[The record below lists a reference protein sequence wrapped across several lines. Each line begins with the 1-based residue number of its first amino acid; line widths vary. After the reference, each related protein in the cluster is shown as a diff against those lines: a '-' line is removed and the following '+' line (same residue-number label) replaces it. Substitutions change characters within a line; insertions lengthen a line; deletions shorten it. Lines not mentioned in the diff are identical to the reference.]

1 MKIYDTYSYVPI
13 HCIMLLLARV
23 IKFHASESNLIVFED
38 HREIPF
44 FQRMYIIANFF
55 FQAYQRVV
63 PFFFLNSKSE
73 TLFMLITVKYG
84 HCLRKTG
91 GLFKEK
97 KSTVVRYSEITEFSI
112 AACRRPIKQE
122 SLPLRSAMTFH
133 NTTKGKYRYCACST
147 SARWNQHLE
156 NVRFKG

>member
-55 FQAYQRVV
+55 FRR
-63 PFFFLNSKSE
+63 
-73 TLFMLITVKYG
+73 T
-84 HCLRKTG
+84 
-91 GLFKEK
+91 KE
-97 KSTVVRYSEITEFSI
+97 
-112 AACRRPIKQE
+112 
-122 SLPLRSAMTFH
+122 
-133 NTTKGKYRYCACST
+133 
-147 SARWNQHLE
+147 
-156 NVRFKG
+156 

>member
-55 FQAYQRVV
+55 F
-63 PFFFLNSKSE
+63 
-73 TLFMLITVKYG
+73 
-84 HCLRKTG
+84 
-91 GLFKEK
+91 
-97 KSTVVRYSEITEFSI
+97 
-112 AACRRPIKQE
+112 
-122 SLPLRSAMTFH
+122 
-133 NTTKGKYRYCACST
+133 
-147 SARWNQHLE
+147 
-156 NVRFKG
+156 